1 MVDRLGI
8 EAGAMGLVGWL
19 EGSLYMGLLFVDEF
33 ICILNLLGAR
43 LQGSER

>member
-1 MVDRLGI
+1 
-8 EAGAMGLVGWL
+8 
-19 EGSLYMGLLFVDEF
+19 MGLLFVDEF